1 MTIELTILLSI
12 VSVSA
17 AVYFG
22 LSGVRRDQK
31 NDDMQET
38 AQLTTMLVKLENINN
53 GINKIES
60 KMDRVESETRAN
72 SEKLIKVEESTK
84 QAHKRIDE
92 IVQKGGIDSEN

>member
-1 MTIELTILLSI
+1 MFRSHRTK
-12 VSVSA
+12 A
-17 AVYFG
+17 
-22 LSGVRRDQK
+22 
-31 NDDMQET
+31 
-38 AQLTTMLVKLENINN
+38 LTTVLVKLENINN

-92 IVQKGGIDSEN
+92 IVQKGVIDNEN